1 MTLECGFNPR
11 THTGATTAWH
21 PTGGSARFQS
31 THPYGCDPTP
41 GGQHM
46 QAFVSIHAPIRVRRV
61 HRYSPAEV
69 VGFNPRTH
77 TGATMLN
84 KDFSLSHMF
93 QSTHP
98 YGCDVMGSQP
108 WRYRHVS
115 IHAPIRVRP
124 VKPLACTLT
133 HSFNPRTHTGATRRE
148 KCSCRGQ
155 SGFNPRT
162 HTGATSPVIA
172 ALSLQ
177 MVSIHAPIRVRR
189 LSLDLQGHSLSCFN
203 PRTHT
208 GATGVYMAELMPL
221 EVSIHAPIRVRRRL
235 YLQRGPDRRVSIH
248 APIRVRRDVADFPE
262 LPCVSIH
269 APIRVRRDPH
279 RCSHRFPCFNP
290 RTHTGAT

>member
-21 PTGGSARFQS
+21 PTGGSAR
-31 THPYGCDPTP
+31 
-41 GGQHM
+41 
-46 QAFVSIHAPIRVRRV
+46 
-61 HRYSPAEV
+61 
-69 VGFNPRTH
+69 
-77 TGATMLN
+77 
-84 KDFSLSHMF
+84 F

-221 EVSIHAPIRVRRRL
+221 EVSIHAPIRVRR
-235 YLQRGPDRRVSIH
+235 V
-248 APIRVRRDVADFPE
+248 
-262 LPCVSIH
+262 
-269 APIRVRRDPH
+269 H
-279 RCSHRFPCFNP
+279 RYSPAEVVGFNP
-290 RTHTGAT
+290 RTHTGATMLNKDFSLSHMFQSTHPYGCDGTE

>member
-21 PTGGSARFQS
+21 PTGGSAR
-31 THPYGCDPTP
+31 
-41 GGQHM
+41 
-46 QAFVSIHAPIRVRRV
+46 
-61 HRYSPAEV
+61 
-69 VGFNPRTH
+69 
-77 TGATMLN
+77 
-84 KDFSLSHMF
+84 F

-221 EVSIHAPIRVRRRL
+221 EVSIHAPIRVRPAAATGGSCRIRFNP
-235 YLQRGPDRRVSIH
+235 RTHTGATSCRIRTSSVS
-248 APIRVRRDVADFPE
+248 
-262 LPCVSIH
+262 L
-269 APIRVRRDPH
+269 
-279 RCSHRFPCFNP
+279 CFNP
-290 RTHTGAT
+290 RTHTGATTTLTSLQSSQSVSIHAPIRVRLVNLSVTSVTPSRFNPRTHTGATGEALSEQIVLVFQSTHPYGCDAIR